1 MRHAQPASSGPAIL
15 SGHSLSDDEG
25 FPCLRGYAWQ
35 TNRAQPAPGAGPT
48 HCLLCSIS
56 PMRTRTL
63 LHLLVCAA
71 PILVGLPDTGAT
83 AVTGG
88 GNRRCNVEQQCP
100 AADRAT
106 SLLTSAYEGRLTVAE
121 VQREL
126 TKLLRGLR
134 TSSCARQLPSQ
145 AAWLEIWDSAARLS
159 WDVLRDGNTTATLLE
174 LLFAAAQRPPPTQAA
189 SAAAGDRLLLRGRVE
204 AAKSVAARLGRWN
217 AAFPG
222 YTTPGDASSPSWDA

>member
-1 MRHAQPASSGPAIL
+1 MRSQPAAQQYLAAIL
-15 SGHSLSDDEG
+15 VVSLMMRA
-25 FPCLRGYAWQ
+25 FPACGDMPGKRTGPSSRRGAY
-35 TNRAQPAPGAGPT
+35 
-48 HCLLCSIS
+48 CLLCSIS

-71 PILVGLPDTGAT
+71 PILAGLAA